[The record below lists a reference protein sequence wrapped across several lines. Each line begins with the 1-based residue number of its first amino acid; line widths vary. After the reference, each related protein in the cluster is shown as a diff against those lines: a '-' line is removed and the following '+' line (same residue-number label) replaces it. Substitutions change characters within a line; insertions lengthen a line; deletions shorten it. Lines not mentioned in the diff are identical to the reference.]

1 MTRVAAVT
9 GGAGA
14 IGGAIVVGLR
24 AAGHEVVILDR
35 DGDAPVAP
43 AEPDAVRAAA
53 PAGTA
58 RHRWTVSAAIA
69 TVMVHRRRLAVTGQ
83 GRYAGGPVLR

>member
-14 IGGAIVVGLR
+14 IGGAIAAGLR
-24 AAGHEVVILDR
+24 AAGHQVVILDR
-35 DGDAPVAP
+35 DGDPPADL

-53 PAGTA
+53 AGLLATHG
-58 RHRWTVSAAIA
+58 RCDVLVHAAA
-69 TVMVHRRRLAVTGQ
+69 AFDRAALADLDPRT
-83 GRYAGGPVLR
+83 

>member
-14 IGGAIVVGLR
+14 IGGAIVAGLR

-35 DGDAPVAP
+35 DGD
-43 AEPDAVRAAA
+43 PD
-53 PAGTA
+53 
-58 RHRWTVSAAIA
+58 
-69 TVMVHRRRLAVTGQ
+69 
-83 GRYAGGPVLR
+83 GGLILR